1 MTRHA
6 RTGFHRCGTSPPQL
20 SSGPLGGLIE
30 STMIDQ
36 QKIIGEWMETIIQ
49 NGSWQEDNDLH
60 VDEINPSF
68 SSPDTWIT
76 GGIQSIAVAIRFRDN
91 KKLPFVVAL
100 GFSLRS
106 STNPIIIVPHTLE
119 EFRGQ
124 FDDSPPSLY
133 LFKKDWTSWLETK
146 ARSIEIAMPGIE
158 IPNVKAIY
166 HEYFHAQ
173 DVEWRYSIFVYSE
186 P

>member
-1 MTRHA
+1 
-6 RTGFHRCGTSPPQL
+6 
-20 SSGPLGGLIE
+20 
-30 STMIDQ
+30 MIDQ

-106 STNPIIIVPHTLE
+106 STNPIIIVRTLSRSFE
-119 EFRGQ
+119 VSSTILRHRCIYSKKTGQ
-124 FDDSPPSLY
+124 AGLKLKHDQLKLLCQALKY
-133 LFKKDWTSWLETK
+133 QT
-146 ARSIEIAMPGIE
+146 
-158 IPNVKAIY
+158 
-166 HEYFHAQ
+166 
-173 DVEWRYSIFVYSE
+173 
-186 P
+186 